1 MIDTLERLRQ
11 PAHTGTNRC
20 WPCTIA
26 NGLLVATVVVALALA
41 RRRLAASLV
50 AGVGVAAIGVR
61 GYLVPYTPRF
71 APQLVD
77 RLPISAFDH
86 EDREGG
92 SLSGITSADET
103 DADSAST
110 PTGEDVVTALLEAG
124 VVVPNGDDL
133 ALAEPFRQEWHQ
145 EMATIRDLDFAT
157 LADEIDDLTGPS
169 IDARIGHDWRG
180 RSTTVLLEGPNGA
193 ASLTE
198 HKAVAELAAARALE
212 SRIADT
218 AVRLAAGRPL
228 RSLLERCP
236 VCDSQ
241 LTITH
246 SSCCGEVTPAGETPA
261 EKLICPDC
269 DARLF
274 TYD

>member
-1 MIDTLERLRQ
+1 M
-11 PAHTGTNRC
+11 
-20 WPCTIA
+20 
-26 NGLLVATVVVALALA
+26 ATVVVALALA

-157 LADEIDDLTGPS
+157 LADEIDDLTRRSTPGSDTTGAAVPRPS
-169 IDARIGHDWRG
+169 YSRAKRRGLAHGTQSRRRTRRRARISDRRYRGSTRRRPSAAVAPRAVSGLRQPADDHPLELLWRG
-180 RSTTVLLEGPNGA
+180 DPAG
-193 ASLTE
+193 
-198 HKAVAELAAARALE
+198 
-212 SRIADT
+212 D
-218 AVRLAAGRPL
+218 AGR
-228 RSLLERCP
+228 E
-236 VCDSQ
+236 
-241 LTITH
+241 
-246 SSCCGEVTPAGETPA
+246 
-261 EKLICPDC
+261 LICPDC